1 MLRTLPKVTLP
12 KAAGD
17 PAMKNMPT
25 QDFRKIP
32 PLTQG
37 HMVPRET
44 TEPRE
49 SKLSHQILSA
59 TKCGEKSSFKAQKPR
74 SYFSSGRL
82 THQYILSP

>member
-49 SKLSHQILSA
+49 S
-59 TKCGEKSSFKAQKPR
+59 
-74 SYFSSGRL
+74 
-82 THQYILSP
+82 